1 MIIPFLA
8 LLLAASS
15 EPPRVPVLVELFT
28 SEGCSSCPPAD
39 ALLQNLV
46 KAQPVSN
53 ARIIVLEEHVD
64 YWNHLGWRDPFSSAD
79 FSRRQQ
85 TYNPEP
91 YTPQM
96 VIDGHEAFVGSEA
109 RQAIA
114 AIGRAGSA
122 LKAEVQ
128 LRLSGNTLS
137 VAIPTMPAN
146 DTDVVLAI
154 TEDELAS
161 DVARGENAGRHLGHA
176 GVVRQLSILG
186 HANTGKFSSESNLAL
201 SSSWNRANLHAVV
214 FAQDRKTHR
223 VLGVSS
229 LRP

>member
-1 MIIPFLA
+1 V
-8 LLLAASS
+8 S
-15 EPPRVPVLVELFT
+15 
-28 SEGCSSCPPAD
+28 
-39 ALLQNLV
+39 

-53 ARIIVLEEHVD
+53 AQIIALSEHVD

-85 TYNPEP
+85 SYNPEP

-96 VIDGHEAFVGSEA
+96 VIDGHESFVGSDS

-114 AIGRAGSA
+114 AIGRAGNA

-128 LRLSGNTLS
+128 LRLSGSVLS
-137 VAIPTMPAN
+137 VMIPTLPAN
-146 DTDVVLAI
+146 DTDVMLAI
-154 TEDELAS
+154 TEDDLAS
-161 DVARGENAGRHLGHA
+161 DVARGENAGRRLPHT
-176 GVVRQLSILG
+176 GVVRQLSLLG
-186 HANTGKFSSESNLAL
+186 RTKNGQFASETTLVL
-201 SSSWNRANLHAVV
+201 LPSWNRANLHAVV

-229 LRP
+229 VRP